1 MNHPEIVNLTN
12 SLDDVGAQY
21 HHITLRITPGISE
34 IRDFS
39 DIVHLRDS
47 QKLLF

>member
-1 MNHPEIVNLTN
+1 MSHPEIVNLTN

-34 IRDFS
+34 ISEISVVVR
-39 DIVHLRDS
+39 
-47 QKLLF
+47 K